1 MRDDSGISDAY
12 SDENVL
18 FHVLRHMGW
27 GDLVNLGYFTVP
39 TLPALLGGLAFFQR
53 RLARQSMSLLRTS
66 AGQRVLDACC
76 GRGRTTAALGQV
88 GCDVL
93 GLDVSDGQISQ
104 ARTRFGRFPNV
115 AFAVADVTALP
126 PRAVGWDLGDG
137 SFDQV
142 HCLEAAFHFGPAG
155 RRAFLSESFRVL
167 RPGGRLVLVDF
178 TWRTADPHMIQDLD
192 PSGLVRGAWQFEEF
206 EPLDSYLKHALAVG
220 FRVENVLDWSSAV
233 TDRFAWVSTWAA
245 TMAGSRAGR
254 ETLCLRWRGLRELSA
269 RDWQYFVKAVHAHR
283 AVSTATGYNAL
294 VLDKS
299 A

>member
-126 PRAVGWDLGDG
+126 PRAVGRDLGDG

-192 PSGLVRGAWQFEEF
+192 PAGLVRGAWQFEEF

-294 VLDKS
+294 VLDKP